1 MNITGGVHHIA
12 VLVRDLAVME
22 TFYREVLGLP
32 VLRRDGQRSVWL
44 DLGAGAFLA
53 LETSPVSAAAAAPA
67 TAGDDGE
74 RPGLHLLALRIAR
87 DERDAWA
94 RRFAEAGVD
103 VYRRT
108 AYTLYVRD
116 PEGNRLGVS
125 HFPEEASG

>member
-1 MNITGGVHHIA
+1 MTISGGVHHIA
-12 VLVRDLAVME
+12 VLVRDLPVME

-44 DLGAGAFLA
+44 DLGGGAFVA
-53 LETSPVSAAAAAPA
+53 LETSPAAAAAPA
-67 TAGDDGE
+67 TDRDGE
-74 RPGLHLLALRIAR
+74 RPGLHLVALRIAR
-87 DERDAWA
+87 DEREAWA

-108 AYTLYVRD
+108 AFTLYVRD
-116 PEGNRLGVS
+116 PEGNRIGVS